1 MRWLIWCALLVSGF
15 CVLPFICFP
24 HDFVFGWVIGW
35 DCSMFLCPSAPPWF
49 RHQSL
54 LHPVVGALSCSEEL
68 DLGSCFNLSVFGILN
83 FKTRQIPS
91 FSLSL
96 EFCVLSQH
104 RHVSYVPSAVFSAK
118 HSRARFQAQGCGL
131 DCHDRFIRLPHPCI
145 EHWIS
150 CVHQLQQPKP
160 VPQGLG
166 VLGCHQVLGPHM

>member
-104 RHVSYVPSAVFSAK
+104 RHVSYVPSAVFFCKTFTRPLS
-118 HSRARFQAQGCGL
+118 SSGVWIGL
-131 DCHDRFIRLPHPCI
+131 PWPFYSLASPL
-145 EHWIS
+145 HWA
-150 CVHQLQQPKP
+150 LD
-160 VPQGLG
+160 
-166 VLGCHQVLGPHM
+166 